1 MKKRILAA
9 ALTLCLGAA
18 TPALAAAPSFS
29 DVPSTHWSFSFV
41 ETAAEHGWISG
52 YDDGSFGVN
61 DQITYAQ
68 LATMLTR
75 AFYDEEL
82 ASYTAPS
89 SAWYS
94 AFCGVAA
101 DAGLFDGT
109 YASGSAQEDSVV
121 NQPINRYELAQIVYN
136 VLSDQGANI
145 SFDAAS
151 VQAGISDW
159 SAIPTNYQIAVLAAN
174 AAGVISS
181 VDSQG
186 TFGGSNPMTRAQAAV
201 VMTRIN
207 EAVGTSSTP
216 STPVTPDDTQEPD
229 TPVQTTGTYVGSVDS
244 DKYHVPGCRFA
255 EKILPGNEIWFD
267 TAEEAQAAGY
277 TACGVCHPG

>member
-82 ASYTAPS
+82 ASYTAPLQRLV
-89 SAWYS
+89 
-94 AFCGVAA
+94 FCF
-101 DAGLFDGT
+101 LR
-109 YASGSAQEDSVV
+109 SG
-121 NQPINRYELAQIVYN
+121 
-136 VLSDQGANI
+136 
-145 SFDAAS
+145 
-151 VQAGISDW
+151 
-159 SAIPTNYQIAVLAAN
+159 
-174 AAGVISS
+174 
-181 VDSQG
+181 
-186 TFGGSNPMTRAQAAV
+186 GGR
-201 VMTRIN
+201 R
-207 EAVGTSSTP
+207 
-216 STPVTPDDTQEPD
+216 PV
-229 TPVQTTGTYVGSVDS
+229 
-244 DKYHVPGCRFA
+244 
-255 EKILPGNEIWFD
+255 
-267 TAEEAQAAGY
+267 
-277 TACGVCHPG
+277 